1 MTPSKTLSLFVLLAL
16 VLAAVWLALVWQWPW
31 ADLLRDPDALPIAE
45 AAVQMAVLPEIAAAF
60 FAGGLLALASTA
72 LQQVVHNPLASDST
86 LAVAGGAQL
95 ALMLVT
101 LFFPAAG
108 LFGSFWVAF
117 AGAVAAMLLVL
128 LVAGAGGA
136 NALALILAGL
146 LANMVFAAIAA
157 VISQFY
163 SDLLLGI
170 MVWGAGSL
178 LQDGWATV
186 AALVWTTLAA
196 AVAFALLHRP
206 LTLLALDDEQA
217 RRLGAPVG
225 LLRLLVLLLAA
236 GVTAQVVS
244 RLGVISFA
252 GLAGASVAHLL
263 RVRAMGARFAL
274 SFLAGGLLLVVDSLL
289 NIAGHF
295 LGTLLPAGAL
305 CGVLGAPFLIF
316 LVLRQGKSAQ
326 GFAREAP
333 PSAPSPRLASWR
345 TPLLGL
351 AVLLALLVLSQGFTT
366 GADGWGWHWQGELI
380 LDHRLPRSLSAMA
393 VGIMLACAG
402 VLLQTLTR
410 NPMASPEVLGIS
422 SGVALAVIAA
432 FLAFPALG
440 SGGLLLAGAGGAFAV
455 AVLVLWLARRLQPAW
470 LLVTGVAV
478 AALMQGVM
486 TVVQLS
492 GNPQLQGVL
501 SWLSGSTWYARPH
514 TAPLLVLL
522 ALVLLTAALL
532 CGKPLKLLALGETV
546 AGSLGLAVR
555 RSRSLLL
562 VLVALM
568 SAVAT
573 LAVGPLSFIGLMTP
587 HLARRSGAV
596 SPEKQLPVAA
606 LYGAALMLV
615 ADWLGRYLIFSYEIG
630 AGVIASLLGG
640 GYFLLLLRQAR
651 PTT

>member
-1 MTPSKTLSLFVLLAL
+1 MTPSKTLSLFSLLSL

-31 ADLLRDPDALPIAE
+31 ADLWRHPDSLPLAQ
-45 AAVQMAVLPEIAAAF
+45 AAVQMAVLPEIVAAF
-60 FAGGLLALASTA
+60 LAGGLLALASSA
-72 LQQVVHNPLASDST
+72 LQQIVHNPLASDST
-86 LAVAGGAQL
+86 FAVAGGAQL
-95 ALMLVT
+95 SLMLVT

-128 LVAGAGGA
+128 VVAGAGGA

-186 AALVWTTLAA
+186 AALFWMSLAA
-196 AVAFALLHRP
+196 A
-206 LTLLALDDEQA
+206 LALDDEQA

-274 SFLAGGLLLVVDSLL
+274 SFLAGGLLLFVDSLL

-295 LGTLLPAGAL
+295 LGTLLPADAL

-316 LVLRQGKSAQ
+316 LVLRQRKSAQ
-326 GFAREAP
+326 GFARESP

-351 AVLLALLVLSQGFTT
+351 AVLLALLVLSQGFTA

-380 LDHRLPRSLSAMA
+380 LDHRLPRSLSAVA
-393 VGIMLACAG
+393 VGVMLACAG

-440 SGGLLLAGAGGAFAV
+440 SGGLLLAGAGGALMV

-470 LLVTGVAV
+470 LLVTGVAI

-501 SWLSGSTWYARPH
+501 SWLAGSTWYARPH

-522 ALVLLTAALL
+522 ALVLLAAALL
-532 CGKPLKLLALGETV
+532 CGKALQLLALGETV
-546 AGSLGLAVR
+546 AGNLGLAVR

-615 ADWLGRYLIFSYEIG
+615 ADWLGRYLIFPYELG

-640 GYFLLLLRQAR
+640 GFFLLLLRQAR
-651 PTT
+651 PIN